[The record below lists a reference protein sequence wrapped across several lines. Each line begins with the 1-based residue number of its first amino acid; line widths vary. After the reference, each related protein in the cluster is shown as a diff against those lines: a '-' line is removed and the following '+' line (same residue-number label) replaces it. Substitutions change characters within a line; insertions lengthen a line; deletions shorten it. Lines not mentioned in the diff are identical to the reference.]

1 MPILSLAQA
10 QRLII
15 SHVTALA
22 TENVPLPQAGG
33 RIAATAIK
41 AVRAVPDFARS
52 AMDGYAVNSRDLT
65 GGAEPITLEITG
77 EIAAGTT
84 DLPRLAGKTA
94 IAIMTG
100 GALPPGAN
108 QVVPFE
114 HCLKKEGMAL
124 VDSPPR
130 PGAFI
135 RARGTDLA
143 ARQTI
148 VRAGSKIEA
157 QHLPLL
163 AESGLAQVSVVGRPE
178 LAIVCTGSE
187 LLDTVDTPE
196 VGQIV
201 GGNRFLLAALIR
213 GAGSVSRD
221 LGLVADDCDRIV
233 ATLKDALHGPSQAV
247 VTTGGLGPGNY
258 DLLPQAFARLGIT
271 PLYTALAV
279 RPGRSTMFGLYQG
292 KPIFALPGPP
302 PAVFLLFHEL
312 VLPAL
317 RAMQGQR
324 RPLPPLRRASLT
336 TPVVLKKTGLLNL
349 KGAVARLK
357 GKSLTARPT
366 RKNET
371 ANAIIHLPPSR
382 KHLLA
387 GEDISLRLCTP
398 DFLDFCP
405 AP

>member
-1 MPILSLAQA
+1 MPILSLTEA
-10 QRLII
+10 QRLIV
-15 SHVTALA
+15 SHSPVLAAEAL
-22 TENVPLPQAGG
+22 PLPEAGD
-33 RIAATAIK
+33 RIAAQAIK
-41 AVRAVPDFARS
+41 AARAVPDFARS

-65 GGAEPITLEITG
+65 GGADPVTLTVTG
-77 EIAAGTT
+77 KIAAGAT
-84 DLPRLAGKTA
+84 DLPRLSRKTA

-114 HCLKKEGMAL
+114 RCLKKGAVVL

-130 PGAFI
+130 PGAFV

-143 ARQTI
+143 AGQTI
-148 VRAGSKIEA
+148 VRAGAKIEA

-178 LAIVCTGSE
+178 LAIICTGSE
-187 LLDTVDTPE
+187 LLDTADTPE
-196 VGQIV
+196 TGQII
-201 GGNRFLLAALIR
+201 GGNRFLLASLIR
-213 GAGSVSRD
+213 GAGADSRD

-233 ATLKDALHGPSQAV
+233 ATLKEALHGPSQAV
-247 VTTGGLGPGNY
+247 VTTGGMGPGNY
-258 DLLPQAFARLGIT
+258 DLLPQAFAKLGIR
-271 PLYTALAV
+271 PVYTALAV
-279 RPGRSTMFGLYQG
+279 RPGRSTMFGLCNG

-317 RAMQGQR
+317 RTMQGQR
-324 RPLPPLRRASLT
+324 RPLPPLLRATLT
-336 TPVVLKKTGLLNL
+336 TPVILKKTGLLNL
-349 KGAVARLK
+349 KGAVARLT
-357 GKSLTARPT
+357 GKTLTARPS

-387 GEDISLRLCTP
+387 GEDVSLRLCAP
-398 DFLDFCP
+398 DFL
-405 AP
+405 